1 MAHILYDSNLLAA
14 LRQEINP
21 AITDSSPGLEYRL
34 EQCPR
39 LKAVYYEVLRLAVS
53 SATIRGIQSTV
64 EIGGKILQSG
74 VNILIF
80 YRQLHHNPNVFG
92 ADSERFDPERFLQN
106 KSLAKNPSF
115 RPFGGGKTYCPGRH
129 LAEKK
134 ILTFVAL
141 TIHRFDIDV
150 VKKESRGTVPSHGKI
165 APGFPRL
172 DTRKFCLGII
182 APLEGDDL
190 VLEVRRRLT

>member
-1 MAHILYDSNLLAA
+1 MAHIPYDSNLLPA

-21 AITDSSPGLEYRL
+21 AITDNSLGLEYRL

-39 LKAVYYEVLRLAVS
+39 LEAVYYEVLRLAVS
-53 SATIRGIQSTV
+53 SAIIRGIQSTV

-74 VNILIF
+74 VNILIP

-92 ADSERFDPERFLQN
+92 ANPERFDPERFLQN
-106 KSLAKNPSF
+106 KSLAKNSNF
-115 RPFGGGKTYCPGRH
+115 RPFGGEKTYCPGRH
-129 LAEKK
+129 LAEE

-141 TIHRFDIDV
+141 AIHRFDIDV

-172 DTRKFCLGII
+172 DTRKFCLGIM
-182 APLEGDDL
+182 APLEGNDL